1 MVLHLF
7 RGCQPTWMHGSQSTQ
22 LCWLSSPQG
31 GPTVKVSFPWPPLG
45 HEGGG
50 QSPSMVSRRKP
61 HTQVF
66 SSGLCMHL
74 LICTMSPPGI
84 PYSEHSSFSEL
95 RQFVQF
101 LRPKK
106 IIPTVNNHSASK
118 RAEMQRHFQTWL
130 SESGSSVPAVKQTTL
145 DCSFSMS

>member
-1 MVLHLF
+1 MITRVNICLMPYE
-7 RGCQPTWMHGSQSTQ
+7 RVY
-22 LCWLSSPQG
+22 LSVRTSYPA
-31 GPTVKVSFPWPPLG
+31 
-45 HEGGG
+45 
-50 QSPSMVSRRKP
+50 
-61 HTQVF
+61 
-66 SSGLCMHL
+66 CA
-74 LICTMSPPGI
+74 ISPPGI

-145 DCSFSMS
+145 DCAFSKS

>member
-1 MVLHLF
+1 MGL
-7 RGCQPTWMHGSQSTQ
+7 
-22 LCWLSSPQG
+22 PQCAYLL
-31 GPTVKVSFPWPPLG
+31 PCMCHIPP
-45 HEGGG
+45 
-50 QSPSMVSRRKP
+50 
-61 HTQVF
+61 
-66 SSGLCMHL
+66 
-74 LICTMSPPGI
+74 PPGI

-130 SESGSSVPAVKQTTL
+130 SESGCSVPAVKQTTL
-145 DCSFSMS
+145 DCAFSKS

>member
-1 MVLHLF
+1 MITRVNICLMPYERVYL
-7 RGCQPTWMHGSQSTQ
+7 GVCTSYPA
-22 LCWLSSPQG
+22 CAISSP
-31 GPTVKVSFPWPPLG
+31 PT
-45 HEGGG
+45 
-50 QSPSMVSRRKP
+50 
-61 HTQVF
+61 
-66 SSGLCMHL
+66 
-74 LICTMSPPGI
+74 GI

-130 SESGSSVPAVKQTTL
+130 SESGCSVPAVKQTTL
-145 DCSFSMS
+145 DCAFSKS